1 MINGQEAD
9 KLRSI
14 LLRRADLDI
23 NILKTTYSQFSAAE
37 RTVAELRGAEIEVA
51 RSDVTAASEENI
63 AAVRGGMK
71 QSIGC
76 KNMQCYKC
84 LVYGHVSYQCT

>member
-14 LLRRADLDI
+14 LLRRADLA
-23 NILKTTYSQFSAAE
+23 QFDAE
-37 RTVAELRGAEIEVA
+37 RTVGELRGAEIEVA

-63 AAVRGGMK
+63 AAVRESK
-71 QSIGC
+71 AA
-76 KNMQCYKC
+76 NC
-84 LVYGHVSYQCT
+84 L